1 SSHNPTPELPPF
13 EETEQSSDASQDTL
27 QPMESEGVTQGI
39 RDEDTLADTLPLV
52 DYQVIESTTY
62 HWSITA
68 YTQLPKRMTSPIFQ
82 CGGHQWRIL
91 LFPFGNNANDTIS
104 LYLECVHEGEE
115 KEWAACA
122 QFALAISNPTDS
134 TIYHHSHANHR
145 FTPDE
150 TDWGFTRFIDLRTAS
165 EISTANKRPLIEQ
178 ESCLISAHVQ
188 VVQDP
193 TGVLWHNFNQY
204 DSKKETGHVGMYNQG
219 ATCYMNSLLQ
229 SLYFTNYFRK
239 ATYQIPTANEEPTK
253 SVALALQR
261 VFYNLQESDKPV
273 ETTELTRSFGWDS
286 IDSFMQHDVQE
297 FNRVLQDNLEAKM
310 KNTPAEGAISKLFVG
325 RMKSYI
331 KCVNVDYESS
341 RTENYYDIQLNV
353 KGCKNLI
360 ESFRDYCA
368 EEMLEGDNKYMA
380 EGYGLQD
387 AKKGVIFEEFPPVL
401 HLQLKRFEYDMMRD
415 TMVKINDR
423 HEFPLEIDLD
433 EFLSSD
439 ADHSQS
445 SVYKLHGVL
454 VHSGD
459 LSGGHYF
466 ALLRPE
472 KDGRWFKFD
481 DDRVIPVTEKEVL
494 EDNYGGEP
502 HYPTRTKNGRNMGQ
516 GNPGRPPKA
525 TTRYTNAYMLVYI
538 RESALDEILAPVTQE
553 DIPSHLNR
561 RIEEET
567 RIHEQRR
574 LEDLERQLTIETRLV
589 TDETVRTH
597 RGFDLANFVDPAPG
611 ESSPVSLR
619 VKRDMTTAEYK
630 DLVAEKLQLKP
641 ETFQLWIMISRQN
654 KTIRPDFLL
663 RGSTGVTLQH
673 VKDTKVPKGTLLR
686 FYVER
691 LDITKAATVPEEGGA
706 IGTLPVIT
714 NESHFLMHL
723 KYFDPM
729 TGTMTCLGPLYV
741 PRHGLIGDVVPTLA
755 KRANLPKGTLLKLY
769 EEIKPGLIDEMDF
782 TKAFDDSEM
791 QDGDIICFQ
800 QQLTSE
806 QRAKVGE
813 MDTVVKYFEN
823 YANNVV
829 VHFYPW
835 RSNSKEMGQHPLE
848 SMGDEDIRKPV
859 TPPTTT
865 STPPPVVLR
874 LHKRTPYDKV
884 AQALAE
890 QLECDAAN
898 LLFFGRG
905 PSDVAARMVE
915 RSPTMTLAEMTRTWD
930 NVPSG
935 RAHTLY
941 YEVLTYNAAEF
952 QNKRKLNIVWQN
964 AEFSEQRPVEVRA
977 SDDSTV
983 VDILDE
989 LRKVLETSGF
999 RGISSTPIRLY
1010 YGANHVPLGILE
1022 ETDLASKIPTD
1033 ATLYTDQLLASS
1045 TDTEE
1050 EVEETH
1056 VGVYYYHR
1064 DLTHTHGTPFYIKFV
1079 PGEPVVETR
1088 TRLRNRL
1095 GMSEREFAK
1104 LKIMVVFTKRDAVV
1118 RPPLA
1123 LSALEESTEEQDV
1136 SLSSVGPISQL
1147 LLALDCPETST
1158 RSARVSERSIRIFN

>member
-1 SSHNPTPELPPF
+1 
-13 EETEQSSDASQDTL
+13 
-27 QPMESEGVTQGI
+27 MESEVAAQGI
-39 RDEDTLADTLPLV
+39 RDENTLADTLPLV
-52 DYQVIESTTY
+52 DYEVIESTTY
-62 HWSITA
+62 HWSITT
-68 YTQLPKRMTSPIFQ
+68 YPELPNRMTSPIFQ

-91 LFPFGNNANDTIS
+91 FFPFGNNVTDIIS

-122 QFALAISNPTDS
+122 QFALAISNPTDP
-134 TIYHHSHANHR
+134 TIYHHSHATHR
-145 FTPDE
+145 FTPEE
-150 TDWGFTRFIDLRTAS
+150 TDWGFTRFIDFGTAG
-165 EISTANKRPLIEQ
+165 EITAGNKRPLVED
-178 ESCLISAHVQ
+178 ESCVISAHVQ
-188 VVQDP
+188 VVKDP

-261 VFYNLQESDKPV
+261 VFYNLQVSDKPV

-353 KGCKNLI
+353 KGCKNLV

-423 HEFPLEIDLD
+423 HEFPLEIDLE
-433 EFLSSD
+433 EFLSPD
-439 ADHSQS
+439 ADHSQP

-481 DDRVIPVTEKEVL
+481 DDRVVPVTEREVL

-502 HYPTRTKNGRNMGQ
+502 YYPTRTKNGRQ
-516 GNPGRPPKA
+516 VANPGRPPKL

-538 RESALDEILAPVTQE
+538 RESAVDEILAPVTQA

-567 RIHEQRR
+567 RINEQRR

-597 RGFDLANFVDPAPG
+597 KGFDLANFVDPAPG
-611 ESSPVSLR
+611 ESSPISLR
-619 VKRDMTTAEYK
+619 VKREMSTAEYK
-630 DLVAEKLQLKP
+630 NLVAEKLQLKP
-641 ETFQLWIMISRQN
+641 DSFQLWIMISRQN

-663 RGSTGVTLQH
+663 RQSTGVTLQH

-691 LDITKAATVPEEGGA
+691 LDVTKGTTVSQEGGVV
-706 IGTLPVIT
+706 GKLSGIT

-723 KYFDPM
+723 KYFDVM

-741 PRHGLIGDVVPTLA
+741 PRHGLIGDVVPTLV
-755 KRANLPKGTLLKLY
+755 KRAKLPKGTLLKLY

-800 QQLTSE
+800 QQLTLE
-806 QRAKVGE
+806 QRSKVGE
-813 MDTVVKYFEN
+813 IDTVVKYFEN

-835 RSNSKEMGQHPLE
+835 RTNSKESGQQPLDTA
-848 SMGDEDIRKPV
+848 GDEN
-859 TPPTTT
+859 TTQSAT
-865 STPPPVVLR
+865 TASTPPPVVLR

-898 LLFFGRG
+898 LLFFGKG
-905 PSDVAARMVE
+905 PSDAAARMVE

-941 YEVLTYNAAEF
+941 YEVLAYNATEF
-952 QNKRKLNIVWQN
+952 QSKRKLEIVWQN
-964 AEFSEQRPVEVRA
+964 AEISEQRPVEVRV

-983 VDILDE
+983 ADVLE
-989 LRKVLETSGF
+989 EFRKVLETSGF
-999 RGISSTPIRLY
+999 RGSLSTPVRLY
-1010 YGANHVPLGILE
+1010 YGAKHVPLGILE
-1022 ETDLASKIPTD
+1022 ETDLVSTIPTD
-1033 ATLYTDQLLASS
+1033 ATLYTDHLLASS
-1045 TDTEE
+1045 SDGEE
-1050 EVEETH
+1050 EGEEDVAETH
-1056 VGVYYYHR
+1056 IGVYHYHR
-1064 DLTHTHGTPFYIKFV
+1064 DLTNTHGTPFYIKFV
-1079 PGEPVVETR
+1079 PGEPVADTR
-1088 TRLRNRL
+1088 TRLRSRL
-1095 GMSEREFAK
+1095 GMSERDFAK
-1104 LKIMVVFTKRDAVV
+1104 LKIMVVFTKRDPTA
-1118 RPPLA
+1118 RPPVA
-1123 LSALEESTEEQDV
+1123 LSTLEESAENV
-1136 SLSSVGPISQL
+1136 SLSSVGPISQV
-1147 LLALDCPETST
+1147 LLALDCPETTT
-1158 RSARVSERSIRIFN
+1158 RSARVNERSIRIFN